1 MNLNGEFLRSEG
13 DSNPRNAFDV
23 YTLSR
28 RASSTTRAPL
38 HARFASAKLGIFS
51 VIVDAVLLRFVNLL
65 IGSPKTNKQLKSANR

>member
-1 MNLNGEFLRSEG
+1 MVEQCVDVRIAVLQAEDVKITRRLVTSRRVWRSGG

-38 HARFASAKLGIFS
+38 LGESRISA
-51 VIVDAVLLRFVNLL
+51 
-65 IGSPKTNKQLKSANR
+65 